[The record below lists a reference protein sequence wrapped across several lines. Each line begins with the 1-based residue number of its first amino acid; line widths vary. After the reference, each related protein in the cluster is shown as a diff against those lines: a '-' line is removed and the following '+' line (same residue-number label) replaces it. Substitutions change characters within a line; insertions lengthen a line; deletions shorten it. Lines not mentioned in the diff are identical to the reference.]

1 MTVVARLTTRSPDA
15 DRVREAAL
23 AALFRYLDPL
33 SGGADGTGW
42 PFGRAVQYG
51 EIFAVLQQVAGGA
64 AVEELRL
71 FPADPVTGRRGAPA
85 ERVDVAPDAL
95 VFSHQHQVAVSTV
108 VPGGL

>member
-1 MTVVARLTTRSPDA
+1 MVARLATNSPDA

-23 AALFRYLDPL
+23 AALFRYLNPL
-33 SGGADGTGW
+33 RGGGADGSGR

-51 EIFAVLQQVAGGA
+51 EMFAVLQQVAGVT

-71 FPADPVTGRRGAPA
+71 FPADPITGRRGAPA

-95 VFSHQHQVAVSTV
+95 VFSHQHQVV
-108 VPGGL
+108 VATLPPGEVR

>member
-1 MTVVARLTTRSPDA
+1 MVARLTTRSPDA
-15 DRVREAAL
+15 ERVREAAL
-23 AALFRYLDPL
+23 AALFGYLNPL
-33 SGGADGTGW
+33 RGGPDGSGW

-51 EIFAVLQQVAGGA
+51 EMFAVLQRVDGVA

-95 VFSHQHQVAVSTV
+95 AFSHQHQVAVS
-108 VPGGL
+108 PGGTS